1 MHQLPHA
8 RTCLGCSGGSDAT
21 LIEYIYLKIRL
32 NCLVFDTFLQKNIN
46 FLYLVEWAHGEPGVV
61 VEIVVHRAQAWIL
74 QQVCDAGGR
83 PANV

>member
-1 MHQLPHA
+1 M
-8 RTCLGCSGGSDAT
+8 
-21 LIEYIYLKIRL
+21 
-32 NCLVFDTFLQKNIN
+32 N

-61 VEIVVHRAQAWIL
+61 VEIVVHRAQAGIL